1 MSNQK
6 IHQPVLLLKAIAGLN
21 LKPEQWYVDAT
32 FGRGGHTAAMLEAG
46 ANVIAFDFDQ
56 EAVNYGQDLFSQEI
70 EAGQLILLRQNF
82 ANISSALKELRANEF
97 VSGPILG
104 ILFDFGTTQDQLK
117 SKTRGFSF
125 ATDDAKL
132 DMRMDKRLGVKAS
145 DLLNILSVKQMI
157 QMFKDYGGER
167 HAKGIARKIDKYRGK
182 NRQNKIET
190 VGELVRL
197 VEQVKQR
204 RGRLHPATKVFQALR
219 IVVND
224 ELNNI
229 KQALPQA
236 WEILINQGRIV
247 TIAFHE
253 GEDRI
258 AKHQF
263 KDWQEKGKG
272 EMLTKKPI
280 QPSEAESKQ
289 NPASRSAKLR
299 IFTKHGIKHEIKNN

>member
-1 MSNQK
+1 MTNEK
-6 IHQPVLLLKAIAGLN
+6 IHQPVLLESAIEGLN
-21 LKPEQWYVDAT
+21 LEPDQWYIDAT
-32 FGRGGHTAAMLEAG
+32 FGRGGHTAAMLVAG
-46 ANVIAFDFDQ
+46 AKVIAFDFDQ
-56 EAVNYGQDLFSQEI
+56 EAVNYGQDTFSQEI

-82 ANISSALKELRANEF
+82 ANMSKAIEGLKQDQF

-104 ILFDFGTTQDQLK
+104 VLFDFGTTQDQLK
-117 SKTRGFSF
+117 SETRGFSF
-125 ATDDAKL
+125 ATDEAEL
-132 DMRMDKRLGVKAS
+132 DVRMDKRLGVKAS

-157 QMFKDYGGER
+157 QMFKEYGGER
-167 HAKGIARKIDKYRGK
+167 HAKGIAQKIDRFRGK
-182 NRQNKIET
+182 DRQNRFET

-197 VEQVKQR
+197 VEQVKKR
-204 RGRLHPATKVFQALR
+204 SGRLHPATKVFQALR

-229 KQALPQA
+229 KQALPEA
-236 WEILINQGRIV
+236 KELLANQGRIV

-263 KDWQEKGKG
+263 RNWQEEGKG
-272 EMLTKKPI
+272 EVVTKKPI
-280 QPSEAESKQ
+280 QPSEAEFRN

-299 IFTKHGIKHEIKNN
+299 IYIKHEI